1 MIALAAKTLIGNYF
15 CYLDVMS
22 EERKSALNVPGNQ
35 GANALLVKSLMD
47 HVSDAI
53 ILTNPSDEITA
64 WNLVAKEL
72 FGHSATEAIGQPI
85 SLIIDRASL
94 LQFRTMSNDSSA
106 LIFKHKDGTMLPV
119 SLSFDEIVDN
129 DKNLLVICYFIKDY
143 RENAKQQTLMKEK
156 ERAMESFMYSVSHDL
171 RAPLRRIVNYA
182 EILEEDHSAS
192 LDEEV
197 RRLVSRM
204 SKNAEKMGELIN
216 DLLSFSR
223 VSQHPIKKSTVNVE
237 TLVSTVISELKGTGV
252 MANATVTMKSLPII
266 EADLTLLKRV
276 FENLL
281 SNAVKFT
288 RTINAPVIEVG
299 SKVMPDSIHFYV
311 KDNGVGF
318 ESQYASKLFN
328 IFQRLHNPSEYE
340 GSGIGLAIVQLI
352 VSRHGGK
359 VWAEGKLN
367 EGSVFWFSFPN

>member
-1 MIALAAKTLIGNYF
+1 
-15 CYLDVMS
+15 MS
-22 EERKSALNVPGNQ
+22 QQKMSAVNFPGNPSLN
-35 GANALLVKSLMD
+35 GLLVESMLN

-53 ILTNPSDEITA
+53 ILTNPSDDITA
-64 WNLVAKEL
+64 WNDMAEKL

-85 SLIIDRASL
+85 SLLIDRQSL
-94 LQFRTMSNDSSA
+94 LQFRTMLGDSPA
-106 LIFKHKDGTMLPV
+106 LTLKHKDGTILPV
-119 SLSFDEIVDN
+119 SIRFDEIVDN
-129 DKNLLVICYFIKDY
+129 DKNLVAVCYFIKDF
-143 RENAKQQTLMKEK
+143 REHARQQALLKEK

-182 EILEEDHSAS
+182 EILEEDHFST

-197 RRLVSRM
+197 MRLVLRM

-223 VSQHPIKKSTVNVE
+223 VSQHHIKKSTVNVE
-237 TLVSTVISELKGTGV
+237 ALVSTVITELKSSGSLTHV
-252 MANATVTMKSLPII
+252 TFTVKSLHLIDADPI
-266 EADLTLLKRV
+266 LLKRI

-288 RTINAPVIEVG
+288 RKVDAPVIEVG
-299 SKVMPDSIHFYV
+299 SKAMPDSVHYYV

-318 ESQYASKLFN
+318 EPQYAFKLFN

-352 VSRHGGK
+352 ISRHGGK
-359 VWAEGKLN
+359 VWAEGKPN
-367 EGSVFWFSFPN
+367 EGSVFWFALPI

>member
-1 MIALAAKTLIGNYF
+1 
-15 CYLDVMS
+15 
-22 EERKSALNVPGNQ
+22 
-35 GANALLVKSLMD
+35 
-47 HVSDAI
+47 
-53 ILTNPSDEITA
+53 
-64 WNLVAKEL
+64 
-72 FGHSATEAIGQPI
+72 
-85 SLIIDRASL
+85 
-94 LQFRTMSNDSSA
+94 
-106 LIFKHKDGTMLPV
+106 
-119 SLSFDEIVDN
+119 
-129 DKNLLVICYFIKDY
+129 
-143 RENAKQQTLMKEK
+143 
-156 ERAMESFMYSVSHDL
+156 
-171 RAPLRRIVNYA
+171 
-182 EILEEDHSAS
+182 
-192 LDEEV
+192 
-197 RRLVSRM
+197 
-204 SKNAEKMGELIN
+204 
-216 DLLSFSR
+216 
-223 VSQHPIKKSTVNVE
+223 
-237 TLVSTVISELKGTGV
+237 